1 MVEINLNIA
10 HPEKNESANEALDD
24 EEAEV
29 LDGHSI
35 GDEVDGETLGFDGGR
50 FEITGGSD
58 RAGFPMRADTPGIGR
73 KEVLIKGGTGLR
85 QNRKGRRVRR
95 TVSGNTIYEETAQVN
110 LKVLEDG
117 SGLFEDDEDGAET
130 DEDGESSD
138 ESEDNADEE

>member
-10 HPEKNESANEALDD
+10 HPDKNESANETLDD
-24 EEAEV
+24 EEGEV
-29 LDGHSI
+29 LHGHSI
-35 GDEVDGETLGFDGGR
+35 GDEVDGEALGFDGGR

-117 SGLFEDDEDGAET
+117 SGLFEDESENEEEVDED
-130 DEDGESSD
+130 EDSD
-138 ESEDNADEE
+138 APDDEEAKS